1 MLPTTLVNC
10 PTINIEKID
19 YNAYSQPLVQR
30 MPLRSCEVCVI
41 VPVRNEASNLETTLL
56 SLTNQVDL
64 TGKLLDKNRYEIIIL
79 ANNCSDNSAEVA
91 RSFAQT
97 QPNLK
102 LHIVE
107 MTLKRDHAHIGWV
120 RKILMDEAYRRLK
133 SIGRNFG
140 VIASTD
146 GDTRVSS
153 TWIAATLA
161 EINNGADA
169 VGGRIITNSSERNKL
184 DQNTKLYFLRHLRYG
199 YLNSQL
205 EAYLDPGFEPLT
217 RHHHH
222 YGASLAVTAQM
233 YAKVGGLPPLRSSED
248 VALYDALKRVDARFR
263 HSPMVKVITSA
274 RLIGRAEAGLSD
286 RLSQLKMMAQKHQA
300 VLVEPAQLIKA
311 RYSLRCWLRYLWRQH
326 NFANLAEFRI
336 VAQKLNLKVDFL
348 AEMMS
353 SSPTF
358 GLLVEKIGRD
368 QRDNDCLNSSWQKV
382 TIQKANTDLGNMI
395 NSMAHLSRDLTF
407 EQSKSLSL
415 EALKQIEPISL
426 LPCSF

>member
-1 MLPTTLVNC
+1 MKR
-10 PTINIEKID
+10 I
-19 YNAYSQPLVQR
+19 
-30 MPLRSCEVCVI
+30 PLRSCEVCVI

-64 TGKLLDKNRYEIIIL
+64 TGKPLDKNRYEIIIL

-97 QPNLK
+97 QPNLR

-107 MTLKRDHAHIGWV
+107 MTLKRDRAHIGWV

-140 VIASTD
+140 IIASTD

-153 TWIAATLA
+153 TWIAATLT

-169 VGGRIITNSSERNKL
+169 VGGRIITNSCERNKL

-199 YLNSQL
+199 YLTSQL

-286 RLSQLKMMAQKHQA
+286 RLSQLKVMAQKHQA

-311 RYSLRCWLRYLWRQH
+311 RYSLRRWLRYLWRQH
-326 NFANLAEFRI
+326 NCTNLAEFRI

-348 AEMMS
+348 AEMII

-358 GLLVEKIGRD
+358 GLLVEKIGKD

-395 NSMAHLSRDLTF
+395 NSMAHLSRDLTS

-415 EALKQIEPISL
+415 DALKQIEPISL
-426 LPCSF
+426 LPQSC